1 MKLLAFQPDKVV
13 IHPEVEDQ
21 YDTWEAAAEE
31 GKQPAQ
37 AVWNS
42 FETALFRIKN
52 DGQWGEVIPK
62 SSIPP
67 YFRKKYG
74 VENLYCVDLASFH
87 RCFYTIVNRDI
98 VFLDLV
104 DHDTYDDWF

>member
-1 MKLLAFQPDKVV
+1 MNSLSFEPDKVV

-21 YDTWEAAAEE
+21 YEAWEEAAEQGE
-31 GKQPAQ
+31 QPAQ
-37 AVWNS
+37 AIWNG
-42 FETALFRIKN
+42 FETALLRIKN

-62 SSIPP
+62 SDIPS

-74 VENLYCVDLASFH
+74 AENLYCVDLASFH
-87 RCFYTIVNRDI
+87 RCVYTIVNRDI